1 MTLGSVRNLATAFV
15 LVLASV
21 ATFAQGYRIQ
31 ERNISPE
38 HKDIFR
44 FFEAIQNPVEPRDAF
59 SAKNAPRWDVARL
72 MQFVPSNG
80 ISFAD
85 VNHAIEGHISAKQ
98 IQGALETRNGK
109 AFRAFAHLSH
119 IYSIPYKQYSELT
132 FQNKND
138 SVVVSVSNWYRLT
151 FDHIGAHPVISK
163 WEYIQLENE

>member
-1 MTLGSVRNLATAFV
+1 MSNPKSHSISSIFLAATLGSALIVGVPL
-15 LVLASV
+15 
-21 ATFAQGYRIQ
+21 
-31 ERNISPE
+31 ISE
-38 HKDIFR
+38 Y
-44 FFEAIQNPVEPRDAF
+44 
-59 SAKNAPRWDVARL
+59 
-72 MQFVPSNG
+72 
-80 ISFAD
+80 AD

-151 FDHIGAHPVISK
+151 FDHTGAHPVISK